1 MQEIIYYIEITWSAN
16 IQQAASATGDVIWLT
31 RLTGLS
37 MAAFATRFTKG
48 PWENAANAV
57 IAPCCIE

>member
-1 MQEIIYYIEITWSAN
+1 
-16 IQQAASATGDVIWLT
+16 
-31 RLTGLS
+31 